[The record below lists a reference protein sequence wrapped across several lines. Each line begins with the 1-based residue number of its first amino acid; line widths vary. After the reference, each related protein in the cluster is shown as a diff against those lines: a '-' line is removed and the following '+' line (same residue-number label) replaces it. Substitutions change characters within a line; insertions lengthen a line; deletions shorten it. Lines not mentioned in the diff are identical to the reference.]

1 MRPVWVSFSALL
13 FLTSVSGAAPLKV
26 GLALDKGGRDDKS
39 FNSAAYAGATE
50 ARKKLGIQLKTV
62 ESSDDSGLEPSLRTF
77 AQKGF
82 DLVIGIGFVMGEP
95 LKKVAA
101 QFPNTKFLIVD
112 SEVKAPNVRSVSF
125 KEHEG
130 SYLVGYLAAL
140 TSKTKKV
147 GFVGGMDVPL
157 IHRFEMGYQAG
168 AKAADPK
175 VEVITNYVGSSSDA
189 WRNPTRGK
197 ELASA
202 QYNRGVDVIFTAAG
216 ASGLGVFD
224 AAEEHKKYAIGVD
237 SNQNWVKP
245 GRILTS
251 MLKRIDLAVLNT
263 IETASQGKMKA
274 EAVELGVKEGGVDF
288 AIDQHNRALISPEL
302 EKKVNEVKKK
312 ISEGTIVVPDYYKVN
327 KVKTSSSVRSP
338 TETRLT

>member
-1 MRPVWVSFSALL
+1 MRLGLRLSGLVALL
-13 FLTSVSGAAPLKV
+13 FITISAASDAAPIKV

-39 FNSAAYAGATE
+39 FNSAAFAGATE
-50 ARKKLGIQLKTV
+50 AQKKLGVQLKTV

-95 LKKVAA
+95 LKKVAS
-101 QFPNTKFLIVD
+101 QFPKTKFLIVD
-112 SEVKAPNVRSVSF
+112 SEVKAPNVRSVTF

-157 IHRFEMGYQAG
+157 IHRFEMGYEAG

-175 VEVITNYVGSSSDA
+175 VEVFINYVGSSSDA

-197 ELASA
+197 ELATS
-202 QYNRGVDVIFTAAG
+202 QYNKGVDVIFTAAG

-245 GRILTS
+245 GHILTS
-251 MLKRIDLAVLNT
+251 MLKRIDVAVLST
-263 IETASQGKMKA
+263 VEEATKGKLDA
-274 EAVELGVKEGGVDF
+274 QAVELGVKEGGVDYV
-288 AIDQHNRALISPEL
+288 IDQHNRALISADT

-312 ISEGTIVVPDYYKVN
+312 ISEGKISVPDYFKLN
-327 KVKTSSSVRSP
+327 KAKG
-338 TETRLT
+338 